1 MDRNAFMI
9 IDGTLYIEGEPFVGT
24 AEVGEYY
31 PVARIP
37 LSNGY
42 VLSVVFHEG
51 TYCDG
56 GKTTAETAVFRPD
69 GEFLYHVT
77 GDQVEGH
84 QTPAQVFA
92 TMRRIEKTYA

>member
-42 VLSVVFHEG
+42 VLSVV
-51 TYCDG
+51 
-56 GKTTAETAVFRPD
+56 
-69 GEFLYHVT
+69 
-77 GDQVEGH
+77 
-84 QTPAQVFA
+84 
-92 TMRRIEKTYA
+92 